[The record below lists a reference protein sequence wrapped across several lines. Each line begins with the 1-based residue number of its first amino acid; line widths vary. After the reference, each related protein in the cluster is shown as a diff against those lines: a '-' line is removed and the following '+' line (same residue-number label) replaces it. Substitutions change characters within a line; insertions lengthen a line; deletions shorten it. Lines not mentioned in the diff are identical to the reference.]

1 MISISL
7 SESSLK
13 KLNKDE
19 IISLALDYQSKFE
32 TSLAA
37 IKNELSKLKKDFEQ
51 LRSDLSITKLVNTKL
66 KEKVV
71 NLEQQIWGN
80 SQYSTR
86 ECFELS
92 GIPKTIE
99 NKDLDGTVL
108 DIFKKLNVMVD
119 PSNVEDCHW
128 IKSSKGP
135 KQVVVKLFRRKDA
148 NKMRLSKKR
157 SEGY

>member
-37 IKNELSKLKKDFEQ
+37 IKNELSELKKDFEQ

-71 NLEQQIWGN
+71 NLERQIWGN